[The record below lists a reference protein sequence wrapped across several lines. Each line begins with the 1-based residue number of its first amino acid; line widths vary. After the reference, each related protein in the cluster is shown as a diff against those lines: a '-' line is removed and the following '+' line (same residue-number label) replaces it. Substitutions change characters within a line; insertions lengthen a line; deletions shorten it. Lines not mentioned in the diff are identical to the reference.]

1 MKAKV
6 CPWKRKLEESGKM
19 KMGQGRPFKVPAA
32 QTTEG
37 SEISNTAGGVALI
50 VLKSRITGSAPI
62 PPSRDSMP
70 IMPGR
75 YPPKASQQSEVIFEH
90 NTMEVVSQT
99 QTKLTVKTDD
109 LVVLEPAASS
119 IHVRHGPPPAA
130 TEQEPISDPYNLD
143 HYLLTSAEGF
153 SPFEQN
159 LGEAPFHDLHG
170 ENIWAS
176 LAYVEDGGVHP
187 GKVRRY

>member
-1 MKAKV
+1 
-6 CPWKRKLEESGKM
+6 
-19 KMGQGRPFKVPAA
+19 MGPRPAFLKSLDSLA
-32 QTTEG
+32 EG
-37 SEISNTAGGVALI
+37 SEISNTTGAMALNK
-50 VLKSRITGSAPI
+50 VSHTSSLPKSET
-62 PPSRDSMP
+62 MP

-75 YPPKASQQSEVIFEH
+75 YPPKTSQQSEVIFEH
-90 NTMEVVSQT
+90 NSVEVASHIQI
-99 QTKLTVKTDD
+99 KLTVETDD
-109 LVVLEPAASS
+109 LVVLEPAASP

-143 HYLLTSAEGF
+143 HYLLTSVEGF

-176 LAYVEDGGVHP
+176 LAYTEDGGVHP
-187 GKVRRY
+187 GKVCRY